1 MRNFS
6 KIISSK
12 MDSLVKDIV
21 ASILST
27 RKVGY
32 LDNRIKFHKNIG
44 YDFEAGFGKHTYLYK
59 FLVDEKRYRTD
70 MQLQSLMRDFKRR
83 KVDIVVI

>member
-6 KIISSK
+6 IIIRSK
-12 MDSLVKDIV
+12 VNSLVKDFV

-44 YDFEAGFGKHTYLYK
+44 YDFEAGSGKHTYLYK
-59 FLVDEKRYRTD
+59 FLVAEKHYRTD
-70 MQLQSLMRDFKRR
+70 MEL
-83 KVDIVVI
+83 